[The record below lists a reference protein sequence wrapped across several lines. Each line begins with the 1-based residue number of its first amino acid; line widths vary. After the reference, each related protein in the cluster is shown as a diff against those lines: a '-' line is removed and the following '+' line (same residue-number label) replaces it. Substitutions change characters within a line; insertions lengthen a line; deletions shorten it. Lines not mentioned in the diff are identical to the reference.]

1 MGFYWKLKR
10 IYDKYQ
16 NPICWLICIN
26 LSLVLDSPLIL
37 STIYWY
43 YFRIMS
49 NANALVSIILSV
61 YCIFLEEGMSYSD
74 VWYDSGPGRLAC
86 ALINGYMLAGINK
99 LYNHI

>member
-1 MGFYWKLKR
+1 
-10 IYDKYQ
+10 
-16 NPICWLICIN
+16 
-26 LSLVLDSPLIL
+26 
-37 STIYWY
+37 
-43 YFRIMS
+43 MS

-99 LYNHI
+99 LFYLV